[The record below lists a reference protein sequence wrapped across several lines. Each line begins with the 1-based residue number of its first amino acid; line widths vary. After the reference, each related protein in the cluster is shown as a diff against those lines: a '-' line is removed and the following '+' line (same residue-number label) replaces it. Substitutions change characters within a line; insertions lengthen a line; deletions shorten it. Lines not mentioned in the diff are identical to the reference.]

1 MIKIIDFA
9 IVNYVK
15 KEYKEKKEGA
25 YYGIY

>member
-9 IVNYVK
+9 IVNYIK
-15 KEYKEKKEGA
+15 KEYNEKKEGA